1 MVRRGWGRMGT
12 VVDLEQAWRELLAR
26 LGATGDAVL
35 ETGRALLEA
44 WSDPHRR
51 YHSREHLCDVLDR
64 VEELADDATD
74 PDAVRLA
81 AWYHDAVYEGFPDDE
96 ERSAVKAE
104 TELSALDLPAA
115 LVAEVARL
123 IRLTVRHDPAP
134 DDRNGAVLSD
144 ADLAALAVEPERYR
158 ANSAA
163 IRQEYLHVPERMFRA
178 GRAAVIEVML
188 TTRELFF
195 TVTGRRRWEKTARE
209 NLARELADLRAA
221 DDDGQNR
228 AFPWR
233 DGAGEDKMVSVTAPD
248 DAPITVLSEEESWD
262 LLSGSALGRLVTTV
276 GDQLEIFPVNFVVQ
290 NRTLLFRTAEGTK
303 LFATVTNDQV
313 LFEADDHGL
322 SEGWSVIVRGHGEVL
337 HGADEIAE
345 ADQAGLYPW
354 LATVKLRYVRIT
366 PTQVSGRRFVFGP
379 EPDTGQLPG

>member
-1 MVRRGWGRMGT
+1 MGT

-134 DDRNGAVLSD
+134 DDRNGAV
-144 ADLAALAVEPERYR
+144 
-158 ANSAA
+158 
-163 IRQEYLHVPERMFRA
+163 
-178 GRAAVIEVML
+178 
-188 TTRELFF
+188 
-195 TVTGRRRWEKTARE
+195 
-209 NLARELADLRAA
+209 
-221 DDDGQNR
+221 
-228 AFPWR
+228 
-233 DGAGEDKMVSVTAPD
+233 
-248 DAPITVLSEEESWD
+248 
-262 LLSGSALGRLVTTV
+262 
-276 GDQLEIFPVNFVVQ
+276 
-290 NRTLLFRTAEGTK
+290 
-303 LFATVTNDQV
+303 
-313 LFEADDHGL
+313 
-322 SEGWSVIVRGHGEVL
+322 
-337 HGADEIAE
+337 
-345 ADQAGLYPW
+345 
-354 LATVKLRYVRIT
+354 
-366 PTQVSGRRFVFGP
+366 
-379 EPDTGQLPG
+379 